1 MCAAAAPVPQ
11 HVEGIVVFKS
21 MLTIAAAAALVV
33 GGALP
38 AHAAPTSSTPSAP
51 TSVRVT
57 GSGGD
62 ADVTWGAPSAGPRTT
77 GYTVTVTPAESQPN
91 GGVDRLPAAA
101 RWDHFGA
108 LRTGTTYTFAVRAVA
123 AKQTGP
129 AVSVKYTATAA
140 APTPQALFALDA
152 QGSVVRFGTGSTST
166 GTTTGTTVATNGTG
180 YTADDQGDVFV
191 PSADLTS
198 ILMYPSAGG
207 AARTVATGLHLTA
220 DLRSD
225 VAGNLYWAD
234 SVSGSVTMLP
244 IDGSAPRV
252 VADFGTVQYGQQ
264 AWVVSRNG
272 IVSTFNGS
280 PSQTRVAQR
289 SASGVLTVRTWQN
302 NSVVGFV
309 RGLQSDDTGNL
320 WVSQI
325 QDGPGGRYPWFEV
338 PAGQSVLMRLEQ
350 QDTFEY
356 GAANSTSF
364 RLLRSADWCS
374 QADELAGTCDVDRTL
389 ASELVFGA
397 DGTQRTLP
405 VTGATA
411 GSRGTHVGAATET
424 GDLFLDIDRAPSAGL
439 WRVPAAGGA
448 AQQVSTA
455 QFTRLL
461 VI

>member
-1 MCAAAAPVPQ
+1 M
-11 HVEGIVVFKS
+11 FRS

-38 AHAAPTSSTPSAP
+38 AQAAPTSSTPSAP

-57 GSGGD
+57 GSEGD
-62 ADVTWGAPSAGPRTT
+62 ADVTWGAPRSGPCVT
-77 GYTVTVTPAESQPN
+77 GYTVTVTPAENQPN
-91 GGVDRLPAAA
+91 GGVDRLPATA

-108 LRTGTTYTFAVRAVA
+108 LRTGTTYTFVVRAVA

-129 AVSVKYTATAA
+129 AVSVRYTATAA
-140 APTPQALFALDA
+140 APTPQSLFALDA
-152 QGSVVRFGTGSTST
+152 QGNVVRFGTGSTST
-166 GTTTGTTVATNGTG
+166 GPTTGTTVATNGTG
-180 YTADDQGDVFV
+180 YTADDRGDVFV
-191 PSADLTS
+191 PSADLTA
-198 ILMYPSAGG
+198 ILMYPAGGG

-225 VAGNLYWAD
+225 VAGNLYWVD
-234 SVSGSVTMLP
+234 SVSGSVTVLP

-309 RGLQSDDTGNL
+309 RGLQSDDAGNL
-320 WVSQI
+320 FLTQI
-325 QDGPGGRYPWFEV
+325 QDGPGGRFPWFEV
-338 PAGQSVLMRLEQ
+338 RAGESTLTRLFQ
-350 QDTFEY
+350 RDAFEY
-356 GAANSTSF
+356 GATTSTSL

-374 QADELAGTCDVDRTL
+374 SADELAGTCDVDRSL
-389 ASELVFGA
+389 ASEVVVAG
-397 DGTQRTLP
+397 DGTQQTLP
-405 VTGATA
+405 VTGITA
-411 GSRGTHVGAATET
+411 GSRGAHVGAATDA

-448 AQQVSTA
+448 AQQLSAA
-455 QFTRLL
+455 QYTRLL

>member
-38 AHAAPTSSTPSAP
+38 AHAAPASSTPSAP

-57 GSGGD
+57 GSEGD
-62 ADVTWGAPSAGPRTT
+62 ADVTWGAPRSGPRVT
-77 GYTVTVTPAESQPN
+77 GYTVTVTPAESQRN
-91 GGVDRLPAAA
+91 GGVDRLPATA

-129 AVSVKYTATAA
+129 AVSVKYTATSA

-152 QGSVVRFGTGSTST
+152 QGSVVRFGTGSTT
-166 GTTTGTTVATNGTG
+166 IGTTVATNGAG
-180 YTADDQGDVFV
+180 YTADDRGDVFV

-198 ILMYPSAGG
+198 ILMYPAGGG

-252 VADFGTVQYGQQ
+252 VADFGTVQYGKH

-272 IVSTFNGS
+272 IVTAYNNS
-280 PSQTRVAQR
+280 PFEARIAQR
-289 SASGVLTVRTWQN
+289 SATGVLTVRAF
-302 NSVVGFV
+302 SYGGVYPVVG
-309 RGLQSDDTGNL
+309 GLQSDDSGNL
-320 WVSQI
+320 YLTLS
-325 QDGPGGRYPWFEV
+325 QDGRDGQYPWVEV
-338 PAGQSVLMRLEQ
+338 RAGESALTRLTTS
-350 QDTFEY
+350 DAFEY
-356 GAANSTSF
+356 GATNSTSL
-364 RLLRSADWCS
+364 RLLRSAGWCT
-374 QADELAGTCDVDRTL
+374 QADELSGTCDIDRSL
-389 ASELVFGA
+389 ATELVVGR
-397 DGTQRTLP
+397 DGTRQTVP
-405 VTGATA
+405 VSGITA
-411 GSRGTHVGAATET
+411 GSRGSHVGVATEA
-424 GDLFLDIDRAPSAGL
+424 GDVFIDVDRAPSAGL
-439 WRVPAAGGA
+439 WSVPAAGGA